1 MTRKTDTTPK
11 RTTANITEKKLTE
24 IKEQSKVLNKM
35 IEKLASN
42 HKKKNN
48 E

>member
-1 MTRKTDTTPK
+1 MTRK
-11 RTTANITEKKLTE
+11 ANTGQLRKSENTTEKKLTE

-35 IEKLASN
+35 IEKLASKP
-42 HKKKNN
+42 KKQNP